1 MLKLFYES
9 VENEPLRVR
18 SLFEPNI
25 GIAVE
30 LLRDRVGYIADFNIR
45 IFSAFQ
51 DIPISFLRSR
61 NGTKG

>member
-1 MLKLFYES
+1 M
-9 VENEPLRVR
+9 ENEPLRVR

-51 DIPISFLRSR
+51 DIPISFCAHAMARRGDLLQCQV
-61 NGTKG
+61 